1 LYENH
6 YKKIESLILKSGSVS
21 SLISLFKYY
30 VGSGQLIFA
39 ESMAND
45 LINNNSKNIELL
57 LTCLELQVVKG
68 EYDQALKVLN
78 LLAIAEYPSNSCE
91 LCLQLVNFRLKKLNT
106 TEQALKCAE
115 VLLASGKLNEVE
127 QVFRHALE
135 LEPKNTSIKT
145 QLAKFYLD
153 VGELSLAISTV
164 KEVLQVDELN
174 DKAWSIYG
182 SSLKLLGN
190 DLESFTA
197 HQKALTLDAENYESL
212 LDVAAILINQAKDNQ
227 DIERSIVSSN
237 KCLHVYLKYHQKL
250 ENIELSICKIKHDNE
265 QAKYLISKGR
275 NDSFRN
281 FVEVSGEILE
291 RFHNSRSGPDLI
303 VSSVELEVIRH
314 YNKNIFIFDQ
324 NLDCSHFL
332 NGDLN
337 WDFIAD
343 QYKNSSPSLVVIDN
357 FLSPQVLNY
366 LRSFCYE
373 SKVWHKTY
381 KHGYLGATAD
391 KGFLSKI
398 HFGIAQELKSYLFGV
413 IQQDR
418 LEQLW
423 AFKYESV
430 LGKGINVHADFARIN
445 LNFWITPDEYH
456 LNKDHGGIIVYTE
469 PAPRDWNYFDYNINS
484 EKIYDYLNMRKSSIV
499 TVPYKS
505 NRAVLFNST
514 LFHETDE
521 IKFEDTYLGRRINMT
536 YLFGS
541 ELK

>member
-1 LYENH
+1 M
-6 YKKIESLILKSGSVS
+6 KSSSVS
-21 SLISLFKYY
+21 SLISLLKYY
-30 VGSGQLIFA
+30 VGSGQLAIA
-39 ESMAND
+39 ERMAND
-45 LINNNSKNIELL
+45 LIKNNSKNIEFL

-68 EYDQALKVLN
+68 EYDQALKMLN
-78 LLAIAEYPSNSCE
+78 LLASAEYPSNACE
-91 LCLQLVNFRLKKLNT
+91 LCLQLVNFRLKKLKT

-115 VLLASGKLNEVE
+115 VLLASGKLYEVE
-127 QVFRHALE
+127 QVFHYALE

-153 VGELSLAISTV
+153 VGELSLAISAA
-164 KEVLQVDELN
+164 KEVIQVDELN

-182 SSLKLLGN
+182 NSLKLEGN
-190 DLESFTA
+190 DLEAYTA
-197 HQKALTLDAENYESL
+197 HQKALTLSAENYESL
-212 LDVAAILINQAKDNQ
+212 LDVTAILINQAKDNQ
-227 DIERSIVSSN
+227 DFERSIASSN
-237 KCLHVYLKYHQKL
+237 KCLHVYLNHHQKL

-265 QAKYLISKGR
+265 QAQYLISKGH
-275 NDSFRN
+275 NDGLRQF
-281 FVEVSGEILE
+281 FEVSSEILE
-291 RFHNSRSGPDLI
+291 RFHNSRSGLDFKM
-303 VSSVELEVIRH
+303 SSVELEVIKN

-324 NLDCSHFL
+324 NLDCSHLL

-337 WDFIAD
+337 WDLIAD

-357 FLSPQVLNY
+357 FLNPQALNY
-366 LRSFCYE
+366 LRNFCYE

-381 KHGYLGATAD
+381 KHAYLGATAD

-398 HFGIAQELKSYLFGV
+398 HFGIAQELKSYLFDV

-423 AFKYESV
+423 AFKYDTV

-456 LNKDHGGIIVYTE
+456 LNKGRGGIIVYTE
-469 PAPRDWNYFDYNINS
+469 PTPRDWSYFDYNINS
-484 EKIYDYLNMRKSSIV
+484 EKIYDYLNIHKSSSV

-521 IKFEDTYLGRRINMT
+521 IKFEDTYLGRRVNMT